1 MNQRNNHLSDKKLT
15 IILSVAVIIIAVVAA
30 VVITLLRTSA
40 NREKAIYDYLDNS
53 IKALTV
59 EGDGND
65 LGSIISNEMLQKAEY
80 KVLFL
85 TEESCTLEVTAPDF
99 HSIVFSL
106 LAKYE
111 SDNPDEYEKLTI
123 NFMNDILDAMQHGSY
138 STRVVQITLPVVDGK
153 PVITDEFVDAIY
165 GGLLTVKDE
174 IIEKYIEG

>member
-1 MNQRNNHLSDKKLT
+1 M
-15 IILSVAVIIIAVVAA
+15 
-30 VVITLLRTSA
+30 
-40 NREKAIYDYLDNS
+40 
-53 IKALTV
+53 
-59 EGDGND
+59 
-65 LGSIISNEMLQKAEY
+65 GSIISNEMLQKAEY

-123 NFMNDILDAMQHGSY
+123 NFMNDILDTMQHGSY